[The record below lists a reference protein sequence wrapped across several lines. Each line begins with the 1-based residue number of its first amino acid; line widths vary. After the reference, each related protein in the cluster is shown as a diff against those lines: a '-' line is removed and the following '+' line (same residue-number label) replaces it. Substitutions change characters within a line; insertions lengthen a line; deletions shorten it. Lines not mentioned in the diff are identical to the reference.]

1 MTCRHAHWES
11 EAAVADGMCPICL
24 AAERDDL
31 MKANALLHALIG
43 NREAEI
49 ERLRAV
55 LKDGWSTLALFNVK
69 NYHPTLVT
77 LQAQLLAGLEQ
88 KSDEATKEEV

>member
-1 MTCRHAHWES
+1 
-11 EAAVADGMCPICL
+11 L
-24 AAERDDL
+24 AAEIERLRADKDV

-55 LKDGWSTLALFNVK
+55 LKDGWATLALFNVK
-69 NYHPTLVT
+69 NHHHTLVT
-77 LQAQLLAGLEQ
+77 LQAQLLAGLEE
-88 KSDEATKEEV
+88 KSP

>member
-1 MTCRHAHWES
+1 MVAES
-11 EAAVADGMCPICL
+11 SICL
-24 AAERDDL
+24 AAEIEQLRAERDDL
-31 MKANALLHALIG
+31 MKANALLHALIS

-49 ERLRAV
+49 KHLRAA

-69 NYHPTLVT
+69 NYHPALVT

-88 KSDEATKEEV
+88 KSP

>member
-1 MTCRHAHWES
+1 
-11 EAAVADGMCPICL
+11 MCPICL
-24 AAERDDL
+24 A
-31 MKANALLHALIG
+31 
-43 NREAEI
+43 AEI

-55 LKDGWSTLALFNVK
+55 LTDGWSTLALFNVK

-88 KSDEATKEEV
+88 KSA